1 MFTRVD
7 LRMKKLENIRIEVSV
22 KIGFRV
28 ERFFCEILF
37 FQFYPATVP
46 PSQDCFCSAPV
57 SWV

>member
-1 MFTRVD
+1 
-7 LRMKKLENIRIEVSV
+7 MKKLENIRIEVSV